1 MAGYG
6 TDNGFTDWLT
16 GNGFSLPAG
25 ASSPAALRQI
35 GSVYVDAHAFPG
47 APTGG
52 FAQDRAWPR
61 SGALAYGQDIP
72 LDVIPSKVV
81 DAAYAAGY
89 FEALNPGALT
99 TRSPAIDQQVKR
111 KKERVEGVVEEET
124 EYFAA
129 PSTGDSAKV
138 TVSMAEDLLKP
149 FVLST
154 DAEPTFYIV

>member
-6 TDNGFTDWLT
+6 TDNGFNDWLA

-47 APTGG
+47 VPTGG

-61 SGALAYGQDIP
+61 AGATAYGQSIP
-72 LDVIPSKVV
+72 DDTIPAKVV
-81 DAAYAAGY
+81 DAAYVAGY

-99 TRSPAIDQQVKR
+99 TRSAAIDVQVKR

-129 PSTGDSAKV
+129 PTTGDSAQV
-138 TVSMAEDLLKP
+138 TVPMAENLLKP

-154 DAEPTFYIV
+154 DAQPTFFIV